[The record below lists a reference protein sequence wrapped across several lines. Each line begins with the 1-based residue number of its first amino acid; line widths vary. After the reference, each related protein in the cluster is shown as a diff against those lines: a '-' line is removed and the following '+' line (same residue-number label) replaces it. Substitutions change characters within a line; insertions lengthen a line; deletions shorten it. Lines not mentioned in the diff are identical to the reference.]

1 MAARR
6 ELARRQAAR
15 TSLLAF
21 ADYTLPSYRAGHPHR
36 LIAER
41 LEAVERGD
49 VQRLM
54 IFAPP
59 RHGKSELVSRRFPA
73 WYLGRHPGRQFIS
86 ASYGADLAGDFGR
99 DVRNIIASSEFAA
112 LFPGIGLAEDSAAR
126 NRWHT
131 NRGGSYVAA
140 GVGTAITGRGADI
153 LSIDDPVKDRE
164 AAESAAVRDA
174 TWNWFTSTAYT
185 RLMPGGAIVLTM
197 TRWHEG
203 DLAGRLLAGQAAG
216 GERWDVLSLPAL
228 DDAGEALWPDAY
240 DAGALGRIRTAIGE
254 RDWAAL
260 YMQAPRPAEG
270 AMFRVE
276 RIGVLDAVPAGH
288 GPMVRAW
295 DLAATR
301 ATGGRDPDWT
311 VGLLLKRLPD
321 ERLVVLDVVRLRGG
335 PDEVER
341 AIVNTASR
349 DGWGVRISLPQD
361 PGQAGRAQVAYLTR
375 QLQGFRVDASPESGD
390 KVTRA
395 MPVASQAN
403 AGNLTLLRAGWNR
416 ALLDE
421 LAAFPAGSHDDQVD
435 ALSRAFAQ
443 VGQQTYDLFALV
455 GDDPHGYGMRFMM
468 EAMMAHSSTR

>member
-1 MAARR
+1 
-6 ELARRQAAR
+6 
-15 TSLLAF
+15 
-21 ADYTLPSYRAGHPHR
+21 
-36 LIAER
+36 
-41 LEAVERGD
+41 VEHGEIR
-49 VQRLM
+49 RLM

-73 WYLGRHPGRQFIS
+73 WYLGRHPARQFIS
-86 ASYGADLAGDFGR
+86 ASYSADLAGDFGR
-99 DVRNIIASSEFAA
+99 DVRNVVASRGFAA
-112 LFPGIGLAEDSAAR
+112 LFPGIGLAEDSTAR

-131 NRGGSYVAA
+131 NQGGSYVAA

-153 LSIDDPVKDRE
+153 LNIDDPVKDRQ
-164 AAESAAVRDA
+164 AAESTAIRDA

-197 TRWHEG
+197 TRWHQD
-203 DLAGRLLAGQAAG
+203 DLAGRLLAEQAAG

-228 DDAGEALWPDAY
+228 DADGAALWPEAY
-240 DAGALGRIRTAIGE
+240 DTEVLGRIRTAIGE

-270 AMFRVE
+270 AIFKVE
-276 RIGVLDAVPAGH
+276 QIGILDAVPAGY

-301 ATGGRDPDWT
+301 ATGTRDPDST

-321 ERLVVLDVVRLRGG
+321 KRLVVVDVVRLRGG

-341 AIVNTASR
+341 AIVSTAR
-349 DGWGVRISLPQD
+349 QDGWGVRISLPQD
-361 PGQAGRAQVAYLTR
+361 PGQAGRAQIAYLTR
-375 QLQGFRVDASPESGD
+375 QLQGFQVDASPESGD

-403 AGNLTLLRAGWNR
+403 TGNLSLVRAGWNR

-421 LAAFPAGSHDDQVD
+421 LAAFPGGSHDDQVD
-435 ALSRAFAQ
+435 ALSRAFALL
-443 VGQQTYDLFALV
+443 GQQTYDLMALV
-455 GDDPHGYGMRFMM
+455 GKDPHGYGLRFMT
-468 EAMMAHSSTR
+468 EAVMASSPTRWWR